1 MTSQVEERRLF
12 MDYYSEQDAKEY
24 NKFILKFIKNTNEIR
39 EEFNKLSSQNKA
51 RIMREFFR
59 DYLLSLPFT
68 YRRY

>member
-1 MTSQVEERRLF
+1 